1 MKKISL
7 LLACITAL
15 SIVACSDSDE
25 GENKCE
31 KAAAVLKGCP
41 GVEEGDGAGG
51 ECSGPSAAFAQCVLD
66 YPDEA
71 CEDKGPKLGEYNDC
85 TEKAFTA
92 K

>member
-15 SIVACSDSDE
+15 SLVACSDSDE
-25 GENKCE
+25 GENKCD
-31 KAAAVLKGCP
+31 KAAAVVKDCP
-41 GVEEGDGAGG
+41 NWEEDDSADMA
-51 ECSGPSAAFAQCVLD
+51 CSGASAAMAQCILD

-71 CEDKGPKLGEYNDC
+71 CKDEGPQLKEYNDC
-85 TEKAFTA
+85 MAKALTA